1 MKKVKAFFNDFSRS
15 LLPQPR
21 YYQKIRRAKFSFSFK
36 YFATLIFLL
45 SLVFFFLF
53 FVTGLRRP
61 SKFSLTDF
69 TSALNTYPSDL
80 TVNLKD
86 GNLSTNYNRPSFFWA
101 QEGDNK
107 RLLAVISENSTTDE
121 IQKFETPIMFTDRYL
136 VFRNRDNGLK
146 TDFFPYPNWNL
157 TINKDSVNNLLSGL
171 AAIAPFLIVL
181 FLIFFLVIGPLF
193 AIVGNFVYL
202 AIISLFC
209 YFVFW
214 LWSKKHTYKKTLQL
228 SLHAVTLPFVTKYL
242 LLGFGYN
249 LDRAWPV
256 FTLLVAIFIL
266 SALYETYMDK

>member
-1 MKKVKAFFNDFSRS
+1 MKKVKAFLNDFSRS

-21 YYQKIRRAKFSFSFK
+21 YYQKIRRAKFWFSFK
-36 YFATLIFLL
+36 YFAILIFFL
-45 SLVFFFLF
+45 SFVFFCLFL
-53 FVTGLRRP
+53 VTGLRRP
-61 SKFSLTDF
+61 SEFSLQDF
-69 TSALNTYPSDL
+69 TSALKAYPSDL
-80 TVNLKD
+80 TVDLKN
-86 GNLSTNYNRPSFFWA
+86 GNLSTNYNRPSFFWS
-101 QEGDNK
+101 QEGDRK
-107 RLLAVISENSTTDE
+107 LLLAVISENSTADE
-121 IQKFETPIMFTDRYL
+121 IHKFETPIMFTDRYV
-136 VFRNRDNGLK
+136 VFRNRDNGMR

-157 TINKDSVNNLLSGL
+157 TVNKDSANNLLAGL

-193 AIVGNFVYL
+193 AIAGNFVYL
-202 AIISLFC
+202 AVVSLFC
-209 YFVFW
+209 YFIFW

-266 SALYETYMDK
+266 SAIYEAYVDK